1 MNSCKRRA
9 AARDSQPVPTAG
21 VIGLIVCLFV
31 GLVAGSQPAIAL
43 DQQASPPLG
52 RLFMSPEERRALDAG
67 RAPWRNPEAPEAGV
81 APVISRVVLN
91 GVLRR
96 SAGPPVVFING
107 QTAGGKEAAVQVARG
122 PDRQNTVTVRDAAD
136 GRSVRLKPG
145 QSWTP

>member
-1 MNSCKRRA
+1 MGSRLA
-9 AARDSQPVPTAG
+9 PIPG
-21 VIGLIVCLFV
+21 VII
-31 GLVAGSQPAIAL
+31 GLVICLLAGSQNATAL

-67 RAPWRNPEAPEAGV
+67 RAPWRDSEAPAASL
-81 APVISRVVLN
+81 APTPDRVVLN
-91 GVLRR
+91 GVLKR
-96 SAGPPVVFING
+96 SAGPAVIFING
-107 QTAGGKEAAVQVARG
+107 QPAGGKDAAVQVTRG